1 MPPSI
6 LLGTPQHEQTS
17 KHDSNQQ
24 QQQQQHQ
31 PRKRANPVNEEF
43 HQLVE
48 PAMQLKKVAHNAI
61 ERRYRN
67 NINDRIQELK
77 SVVPAL
83 YCAKVD
89 QKDSKDDN
97 DSVLSGDDDDDHHQ
111 AEIIDGVEVA
121 KKLNKATILRK
132 ATEYIT
138 FLKHSNEVA
147 DRENKILQH
156 ILGQLPGGQQVLAQF
171 LAQKK
176 EFEQAE
182 EQRLARER
190 REMREREK
198 QERQRILRER
208 AEQRAAMAKLLPK
221 RERKPYRR
229 RKKPNQTAKTS
240 DDDSSS
246 RMFMAAYMCVACFS
260 TLPFV
265 SDVSPH
271 QLHHHKPASNESGVF
286 DNGHSDDLFSNA
298 VGTSWSLQ

>member
-156 ILGQLPGGQQVLAQF
+156 ILSQLPGGQQVLAQF

-176 EFEQAE
+176 EFERAE

-286 DNGHSDDLFSNA
+286 DNGHSDDLLSNA